1 MATDDLITSYVEDL
15 DRALRGRVRHT
26 ERICAETDDHLR
38 STAEDLGHTG
48 LAEGEAARRALEC
61 FGPVEQLAA
70 TFLTLEMGGAG
81 ARATRFT
88 IRAGLLGALG
98 GLIISIAAAQQVL
111 TDAQTQSND
120 RGVGAIIGTAV
131 LLIAIGLTGVGF
143 VGIVMRHRGTLRSVD
158 RVALGLLLAGLV
170 AMWIPVWGIFVIA
183 IPLMLA
189 GTVLFGIRVYRVHAL
204 PRPPLAFM
212 LLAGALVIGLTV
224 TKANKSSVEYATGWA
239 FVIAGW
245 CWLQF
250 TLWSE
255 RPERRPASA

>member
-1 MATDDLITSYVEDL
+1 VAADDLITRYIEEL
-15 DRALRGRVRHT
+15 DGTLRGGVRDA

-38 STAEDLGHTG
+38 STAEDFAHGG
-48 LAEGEAARRALEC
+48 LTEREAARRAIEC
-61 FGPVEQLAA
+61 FGPVETFAA
-70 TFLTLEMGGAG
+70 TFLTMEKQGVG
-81 ARATRFT
+81 ARASRVT

-98 GLIISIAAAQQVL
+98 GLLISIAAAHQVL
-111 TDAQTQSND
+111 TDSQTQSND

-131 LLIAIGLTGVGF
+131 LLIAVGLTAVGF
-143 VGIVMRHRGTLRSVD
+143 VGIVVRHRGTLRRVD

-170 AMWIPVWGIFVIA
+170 TMWIPVWGILAIA
-183 IPLMLA
+183 LPLMIA

-212 LLAGALVIGLTV
+212 LLAGACVIGLTV
-224 TKANKSSVEYATGWA
+224 TKANKSSVEYATGWV

-255 RPERRPASA
+255 RPEHRPASA